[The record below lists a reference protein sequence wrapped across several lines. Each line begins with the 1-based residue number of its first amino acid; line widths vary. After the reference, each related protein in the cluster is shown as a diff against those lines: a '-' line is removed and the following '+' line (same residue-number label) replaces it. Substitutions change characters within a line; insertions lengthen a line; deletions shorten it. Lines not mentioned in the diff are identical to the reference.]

1 MCYINSKQII
11 LEFGSMRIYCRLVWP
26 DKSSWKRTSLL
37 VQCLRIWL
45 PMQGTWV
52 QSLVWKDSTCL
63 GAVKLVLCSH

>member
-1 MCYINSKQII
+1 MYYINSKQII
-11 LEFGSMRIYCRLVWP
+11 LEFGSVRIYCGLVWP

-37 VQCLRIWL
+37 VQGIRIWL

-63 GAVKLVLCSH
+63 GATKLVRCSH